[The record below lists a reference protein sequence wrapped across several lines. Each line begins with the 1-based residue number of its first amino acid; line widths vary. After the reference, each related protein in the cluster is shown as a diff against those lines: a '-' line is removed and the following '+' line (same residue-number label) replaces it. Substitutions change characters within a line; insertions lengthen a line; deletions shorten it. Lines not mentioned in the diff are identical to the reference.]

1 MKLDEVARSDES
13 RASVSLSGI
22 DALMPFRLRTLLH
35 LTTSRWDV
43 DRDVHPELV
52 RRIEAMRADGW
63 WVRTALP
70 RNYVL
75 WRHGRTMRDPG
86 RPVLVLPQS
95 RGSVSTLSWNVFLAV
110 EIVRA
115 KERVQRGARS
125 DLSALAMAELDR
137 LIECIAAG
145 SALLVIDPLKLH
157 REVAVNC
164 YRNL

>member
-1 MKLDEVARSDES
+1 MKLDDVARSEGA
-13 RASVSLSGI
+13 RATTILSGI
-22 DALMPFRLRTLLH
+22 DPLMPFSLRTLLH

-43 DRDVHPELV
+43 HRDVHPELV

-75 WRHGRTMRDPG
+75 WRHGRTMRDPR

-115 KERVQRGARS
+115 KERLQRGARP
-125 DLSALAMAELDR
+125 DLSALAMAELSD
-137 LIECIAAG
+137 LVGHLAAG
-145 SALLVIDPLKLH
+145 SAV
-157 REVAVNC
+157 RAAA
-164 YRNL
+164 RQST